1 MRENLAY
8 GIEEGLMETAVM
20 ACLSGTLDP
29 KGEKRHGLT

>member
-1 MRENLAY
+1 MRENLTY

-29 KGEKRHGLT
+29 KGEKRSGLT